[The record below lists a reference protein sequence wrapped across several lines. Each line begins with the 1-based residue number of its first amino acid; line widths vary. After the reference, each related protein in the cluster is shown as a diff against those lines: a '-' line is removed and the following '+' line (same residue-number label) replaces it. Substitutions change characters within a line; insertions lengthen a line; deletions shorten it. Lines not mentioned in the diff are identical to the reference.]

1 MHNFF
6 LLCAILSGIHS
17 MSNFFARFAPSPAAT
32 NAELAN
38 MPRTAKILGT
48 IIDLCLHG
56 TIFLLPLFFTSFTLD
71 VLELSKQTL
80 LVILS
85 SIALVAWLGIA
96 LAEKRFTLSRH
107 WIHLVV
113 VLFGL
118 GYLLVSLLSQD
129 RYLSLAGSLGQ
140 MPWSFATVISL
151 VFFYLVSVHRVR
163 STTQVYNL
171 IFTFLV
177 SSLLVA
183 AFGILQMFGVFLVPA
198 AVAQS
203 NGFTT
208 VGSVFALAVFMVVP
222 LIMAA
227 ALAYH
232 GCRNNVCWLGS
243 KEQIGMWARLLV
255 WATGIA
261 SLAVLVLVD
270 FWVAW
275 AALLFGTV
283 VTFGLGY
290 WRTQKLGRPTQLAI
304 PAALV
309 VISLLLLFFRTPV
322 RLNLSAEVAPSA
334 LASWNIARQS
344 LQASPLFG
352 SGPGTWLYDYA
363 QYRVQLVNLSPFW
376 TTRFDRGFS
385 SVLTMLATSGIIG
398 IGLWL
403 ILLISVVAKA
413 ARHLLYEKSDDVWY
427 AYSIVFVGW
436 LTTAFVGF
444 FYNYTMVHQFL
455 FWFLLAL
462 LGAMV
467 AKNALTWNAAKS
479 VGVYGAIS
487 TVFVIATIGGVSVGW
502 LAGQRFVAEAKFTRA
517 VEMFRGNQ
525 PMDDVI
531 ATITSARSLN
541 PFADLYVRNLSQAH
555 LIKAAGMMQGGA
567 SQEQAAEIQAQ
578 IKQAVDIGI
587 EATEMNPVN
596 VDNWTNLALVYQN
609 IAAFTR
615 GADEFAIKNFLEA
628 HAREPQNPVFL
639 NEIGKLYLLRA
650 DAYRTTLGS
659 SDAAANAEAQK
670 NVDENL
676 NMAIQYLMQ
685 SIAAKPDYLPSRYH
699 LGLVYERQGKIGE
712 SITELE
718 NVLRINNRDVGVG
731 FELSILYYRNGQK
744 DQSLNLLEQIV
755 QIDPNNANA
764 RWYLSSLYEERGR
777 LQDAL
782 GQIQTLSETL
792 KGNVAVEQ
800 RLGALQ
806 TAVRNQQGA
815 RVQPL
820 PEPLTEQIQSPPEN
834 NPVQ

>member
-1 MHNFF
+1 
-6 LLCAILSGIHS
+6 

-32 NAELAN
+32 NSELAN
-38 MPRTAKILGT
+38 MPRTAKVLGT
-48 IIDLCLHG
+48 VIDVCLHAAV
-56 TIFLLPLFFTSFTLD
+56 FLVPLFFTSFTLD

-85 SIALVAWLGIA
+85 AVAVVAWLGIA

-118 GYLLVSLLSQD
+118 GYLLVSLMSQD
-129 RYLSLAGSLGQ
+129 KYLSLVGSLGQ
-140 MPWSFATVISL
+140 MPWSLATIVALIL
-151 VFFYLVSVHRVR
+151 FYLVSVHRVR

-171 IFTFLV
+171 VFTFLA
-177 SSLLVA
+177 SSLLVGVY
-183 AFGILQMFGVFLVPA
+183 GILQMVGVFLVP
-198 AVAQS
+198 VALAQA
-203 NGFTT
+203 NTFTS
-208 VGSVFALAVFMVVP
+208 VGSVFAFAVFMVVP
-222 LIMAA
+222 LVIAA
-227 ALAYH
+227 SLAFH
-232 GCRNNVCWLGS
+232 GCRNNVCLLGS
-243 KEQIGMWARLLV
+243 KEQVGMWARIMV
-255 WATGIA
+255 WATGIV
-261 SLAVLVLVD
+261 SLVALIMVD
-270 FWVAW
+270 FWAAW
-275 AALLFGTV
+275 AALLFGTALTV
-283 VTFGLGY
+283 GLGL
-290 WRTQKLGRPTQLAI
+290 WRNKKLGHPTQLAI
-304 PAALV
+304 PAVLV
-309 VISLLLLFFRTPV
+309 VVSLLLLFFRTPV
-322 RLNLSAEVAPSA
+322 SLNLSAEVAPSA

-344 LQASPLFG
+344 LQANPLFG

-385 SVLTMLATSGIIG
+385 TALTMLATSGIIG
-398 IGLWL
+398 MGLWL
-403 ILLISVVAKA
+403 MLLISVITKA

-427 AYSIVFVGW
+427 AYLIVFVGW
-436 LTTAFVGF
+436 LTMAFVGF
-444 FYNYTMVHQFL
+444 FYNYTMAHQFV

-462 LGAMV
+462 LGSMV

-479 VGVYGAIS
+479 VSVYGLIS
-487 TVFVIATIGGVSVGW
+487 TLFVIVTIGGVSVAW
-502 LAGQRFVAEAKFTRA
+502 LTGQRFVAEAKFSHA
-517 VEMFRGNQ
+517 VEMFRSNQ

-531 ATITSARSLN
+531 ATITSARALN
-541 PFADLYVRNLSQAH
+541 PFSDLYVRNLSQAH
-555 LIKAAGMMQGGA
+555 LIKAAGMMQGGTA
-567 SQEQAAEIQAQ
+567 QAQVAEIQSQ
-578 IKQAVDIGI
+578 VKQAVDIGI

-609 IAAFTR
+609 IASFTR

-639 NEIGKLYLLRA
+639 NEVGKLYLLRA

-659 SDAAANAEAQK
+659 SDATANAEAQK
-670 NVDENL
+670 NIDENL

-699 LGLVYERQGKIGE
+699 LGLVYERQGKLGE

-718 NVLRINNRDVGVG
+718 NVLRVNNRDVGVG

-744 DQSLNLLEQIV
+744 DQALNLLEQIV

-782 GQIQTLSETL
+782 NQIQTLAETL

-806 TAVRNQQGA
+806 TALQNQQGA

-820 PEPLTEQIQSPPEN
+820 PEPLTEAIVSPPEN